1 MSFHLIMD
9 IACFPSSR
17 NDGVGMEF
25 HVEHRIQWTTR

>member
-17 NDGVGMEF
+17 NDGVGIDVPRGTSDSMD
-25 HVEHRIQWTTR
+25 